1 MKYRS
6 VKYSQPSTKR
16 RIFFFVVVTLVIFF
30 WPSIK
35 KGVYTVFE
43 PVTVRFFEVGGNVI
57 GVPHFIQAFFT
68 SHLQREKTLQELKQ
82 RVELLENEN
91 QLYASRLRELA
102 PLMEAQATSTQA
114 TKGEHLLTTITMSSL
129 AQDYTRLYATV
140 IFNKGFRDDVEVGDT
155 VFLRGRVAVCSIKE
169 VYARSSVCS
178 LFSAYGKTTEGVT
191 ASSSI
196 VLTLLGR
203 GGHYIASVPR
213 DTPVTVGE
221 QVFLRDDQSFSV
233 GKVVDVIHNNQDTAW
248 HIFVESDYNPVSSSL
263 FYIQK
268 NTK

>member
-1 MKYRS
+1 M
-6 VKYSQPSTKR
+6 
-16 RIFFFVVVTLVIFF
+16 
-30 WPSIK
+30 
-35 KGVYTVFE
+35 FE

-57 GVPHFIQAFFT
+57 GVPRFIQTFFS
-68 SHLQREKTLQELKQ
+68 SHLQREQTIKDLEQ

-91 QLYASRLRELA
+91 QLYASRVRELT
-102 PLMEAQATSTQA
+102 PLTEVQATST
-114 TKGEHLLTTITMSSL
+114 KGEHFLATITMSSL

-155 VFLRGRVAVCSIKE
+155 VFLRGRVAVCSVTE

-178 LFSAYGKTTEGVT
+178 LFTAYGKTTEGVT
-191 ASSSI
+191 ASSSV

-213 DTPVTVGE
+213 DTPVAVGE
-221 QVFLRDDQSFSV
+221 QVFLRDDQSFAL
-233 GKVVDVIHNNQDTAW
+233 GNVVDVIHNNQDTAW
-248 HIFVESDYNPVSSSL
+248 HVFVKSDYNPVSSSL

-268 NTK
+268 STH